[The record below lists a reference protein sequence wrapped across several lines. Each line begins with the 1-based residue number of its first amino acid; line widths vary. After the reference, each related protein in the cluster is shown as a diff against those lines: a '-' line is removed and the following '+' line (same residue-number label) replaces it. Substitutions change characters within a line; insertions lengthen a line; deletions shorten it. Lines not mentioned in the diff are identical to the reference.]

1 MKKEHTTPTMK
12 DVARE
17 AGVALG
23 TVSKVVNGLPVG
35 ESYRQRV
42 EAAIERLNY
51 QVNSYAQGLKAS
63 RTYTVALLIP
73 NTRTPFFADL
83 VYQIN
88 LALLKKKYRMLLCCT
103 DYQSGAEQEYIT
115 MAQQNKVDGII
126 GLTYNPHL
134 VIEPNTPF
142 VSIDRSL
149 GPQIPCVASDNF
161 AGGQMAAEKLAD
173 LGCRNVAFLRI
184 GSSLTNEPNK
194 RKAGFENGCLARN
207 LSYTMKI
214 LEDGDS
220 LEEFRSFLSDHT
232 HQGKLDLDGFF
243 CVTDRLAYQIIRMLK
258 DMGVRVPEEAQVIG
272 YDGARILGEEDYLC
286 STIVQ
291 PTREIAQMCV
301 ELLLQEAMAVRPPL
315 VCLPVSYAYGGTTK
329 EGAVKKVL

>member
-1 MKKEHTTPTMK
+1 
-12 DVARE
+12 
-17 AGVALG
+17 
-23 TVSKVVNGLPVG
+23 
-35 ESYRQRV
+35 
-42 EAAIERLNY
+42 
-51 QVNSYAQGLKAS
+51 
-63 RTYTVALLIP
+63 
-73 NTRTPFFADL
+73 
-83 VYQIN
+83 
-88 LALLKKKYRMLLCCT
+88 
-103 DYQSGAEQEYIT
+103 
-115 MAQQNKVDGII
+115 
-126 GLTYNPHL
+126 
-134 VIEPNTPF
+134 
-142 VSIDRSL
+142 
-149 GPQIPCVASDNF
+149 
-161 AGGQMAAEKLAD
+161 
-173 LGCRNVAFLRI
+173 
-184 GSSLTNEPNK
+184 
-194 RKAGFENGCLARN
+194 
-207 LSYTMKI
+207 MKI

-329 EGAVKKVL
+329 EG